1 MQDTCESVSVLVE
14 GSASVVRAVSPTK
27 LSQLH
32 APQNELQPIHPAARQ
47 LGHRTLA
54 AP

>member
-1 MQDTCESVSVLVE
+1 VREAAGAGRYYTCGSVSALVE

-32 APQNELQPIHPAARQ
+32 APQNELHTHPPR
-47 LGHRTLA
+47 
-54 AP
+54 